1 METKN
6 SGNLED
12 ILKVL
17 DKKPSSALE
26 KSYWFNMTPE
36 QMEYYKRA
44 EIIYDRIPSCVYT
57 LERIAEVGEALNGK
71 DKETDPK
78 MFEEYKGVIDR
89 FNSSV
94 KEIEFTLRHLRKDE
108 QKKPGA
114 NKEKIDEFERALRLM
129 NAYHDTAVTLASYL
143 TEEETMFNSAIESET
158 KRNRGKITHIE
169 EDKNLAVNSIKQ
181 GKSAVSKLL
190 DAVVRVG
197 PTIVAAASAYN
208 APGEVYIKGFFA
220 IAAAMITYLPIDV
233 ALNYMEDK
241 RVHTATHSQ
250 DENFQKE
257 DIVHIKVKNFF
268 ENDHDATRAEI
279 CRRAVA
285 KLAFETER
293 YFNEAVV
300 HTAKEIATTEAID
313 NETKNVLSDLVVIT
327 DPKVGP

>member
-6 SGNLED
+6 GGNLED

-17 DKKPSSALE
+17 EKKPSSALE

-44 EIIYDRIPSCVYT
+44 EIIYDRIPSGVYT
-57 LERIAEVGEALNGK
+57 LERIAEVGEALKGRG
-71 DKETDPK
+71 KETDPK
-78 MFEEYKGVIDR
+78 MSEEYKGVIDR

-94 KEIEFTLRHLRKDE
+94 KEIEFTLRHLRKGE

-114 NKEKIDEFERALRLM
+114 NKAKIEELECALRLM

-143 TEEETMFNSAIESET
+143 MEEEKMFDNATESEV
-158 KRNRGKITHIE
+158 KRNKGKLTHIE
-169 EDKNLAVNSIKQ
+169 EDKNLAINSVKQ

-197 PTIVAAASAYN
+197 PTIVAAASAYS
-208 APGEVYIKGFFA
+208 APGEAYIKGFFA
-220 IAAAMITYLPIDV
+220 IAAAMITYLPIDI

-241 RVHTATHSQ
+241 RFHTATNSQ

-300 HTAKEIATTEAID
+300 HTTKEIATPEEMEK
-313 NETKNVLSDLVVIT
+313 ETKNVLNDLVIIT
-327 DPKVGP
+327 DPKAGP